1 MPTVLCFKAMSS
13 ADQGSLPS
21 VKHNTSCTSST
32 RIQEDDEAASTTST
46 ALDKF
51 AIDDYYDD
59 FSIESAAAEEE
70 KETCK
75 RDGQNSEVSVPEY
88 IALHGT
94 PSPKTNSWS
103 RSKRLHI
110 FCKATP
116 KIELHAHL
124 NGSIRESTLVDL
136 ARERG
141 VQLSPK
147 LHAPAQQ
154 LDHAGDTEQNRNRHI
169 AESHMYNTKPR
180 NLLECFEIFEEIPKC
195 VNDLKALQRITREA
209 LEDFANENVA
219 YLELRSG
226 PKCLLFDSLSSEHTE
241 VCTKRRYVESIV
253 DIMKE
258 FEKKE
263 NDRYQEEKTGIGFC
277 RLPLIPRLLISVD
290 RSGTLDQA
298 LENISLAVELFQS
311 GNLYVVGVELGG
323 NPTRNDFCLF
333 EPAFKIA
340 RDAGLRVA
348 IHCGEV
354 SCATENSN
362 QDPSYNENMAILDF
376 RPDRLG
382 HALLLP
388 DTIMEKLLND
398 PIPVECCPTSNVMT
412 LELALHHGGS
422 LVDGMQMHP
431 QLNKWLMREYPISIN
446 TDDPGLF
453 CTNSTREILLVAKAC
468 HVGEQVLARIILDS
482 IEHIFEPSN
491 HIRERL
497 ARRIERRISNVLSS
511 LLVES

>member
-1 MPTVLCFKAMSS
+1 MSS

-32 RIQEDDEAASTTST
+32 SIQEDDEAASTSTTSI

-59 FSIESAAAEEE
+59 FSIESDAADEE
-70 KETCK
+70 KDK
-75 RDGQNSEVSVPEY
+75 RDVQNSVPEC

-94 PSPKTNSWS
+94 GPPKVNSSSRSTIS
-103 RSKRLHI
+103 RSKRQHI

-154 LDHAGDTEQNRNRHI
+154 LDHAGDTKQNRNRHR
-169 AESHMYNTKPR
+169 AESRMYNTKPR
-180 NLLECFEIFEEIPKC
+180 SLLECFEIFEEIPKC

-253 DIMKE
+253 EIMKE

-263 NDRYQEEKTGIGFC
+263 NDRYQEEKTGNGFC

-290 RSGTLDQA
+290 RSGTLEQA

-311 GNLYVVGVELGG
+311 GNPYVVGVELGG
-323 NPTRNDFCLF
+323 NPTRNDFRLF

-354 SCATENSN
+354 SCATDYSD
-362 QDPSYNENMAILDF
+362 QDPSLKMAYDENMAILDF

-453 CTNSTREILLVAKAC
+453 CTNSTRELLLIAKSC

-497 ARRIERRISNVLSS
+497 ASRIQRRISNVLSS